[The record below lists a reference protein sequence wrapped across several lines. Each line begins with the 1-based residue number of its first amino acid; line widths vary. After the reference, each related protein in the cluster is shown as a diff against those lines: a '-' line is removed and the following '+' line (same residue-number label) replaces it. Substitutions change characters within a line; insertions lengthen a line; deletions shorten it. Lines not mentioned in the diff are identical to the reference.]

1 MEKPRFEKVVIIINP
16 GAGKGEDVLRP
27 INDILHPAGVY
38 WDVSIT
44 NGPGEAVELARQ
56 AVEQGAEAVG
66 VVGGDGTVAEVA
78 QGMAGSGV
86 PLVILPGG
94 TGNGAAGEFGIP
106 KTIAEAVGLFVEPSA
121 VVRAVDLGQVGEKCL
136 LLRCA
141 CGALATVDEG
151 ATRELKSHIGGLAY
165 VWSGLATLRDVDQ
178 VDYHITCDGEAYEA
192 RGITCIVANG
202 AGFGGVGSLAE
213 GIASDDGRLDVLVFT
228 GEGRKHPV
236 KEAAKAIPGMAK
248 THTLPM
254 KPVCS
259 GAHIVVECSTTQA
272 IVVDGEP
279 VGSTPMEVQV
289 LPGALHL
296 LVPAAPALPVEGQ
309 AL

>member
-1 MEKPRFEKVVIIINP
+1 MGKPRFEKVVIIINP

-27 INDILHPAGVY
+27 INDVLHPAGVY

-44 NGPGEAVELARQ
+44 NGPGEAVDLARQ
-56 AVEQGAEAVG
+56 AVEQGAERWAWSA
-66 VVGGDGTVAEVA
+66 GDGTVAEVA

-106 KTIAEAVGLFVEPSA
+106 KTIAEAVGLLVDPTS
-121 VVRAVDLGQVGEKCL
+121 VVQAVDLGQVGDKCL

-141 CGALATVDEG
+141 CGALAAIDEG

-165 VWSGLATLRDVDQ
+165 VWSGLATIGGVDP

-213 GIASDDGRLDVLVFT
+213 GITSSDGILDVLVFT
-228 GEGRKHPV
+228 GERRKHPV
-236 KEAAKAIPGMAK
+236 KEAAK
-248 THTLPM
+248 TLPGW
-254 KPVCS
+254 PSRTRCR
-259 GAHIVVECSTTQA
+259 
-272 IVVDGEP
+272 
-279 VGSTPMEVQV
+279 
-289 LPGALHL
+289 
-296 LVPAAPALPVEGQ
+296 
-309 AL
+309 